1 MLTTS
6 LIHPQIISALAKC
19 GHGSKILIAD
29 GNYPL
34 AEKTGNAVKV
44 YLGLVRGLPSVT
56 DVLDAVLSAVSVEKA
71 EVMVPDGEDEP
82 EIFQAFRNRLGEVSL
97 DGLSR
102 FDFYDLCMAEN
113 AVVLAIST
121 GEQRTYANILL
132 TIGVA

>member
-19 GHGSKILIAD
+19 GHGSKLLIAD

-34 AEKTGNAVKV
+34 AEKTGNAEKV

-71 EVMVPDGEDEP
+71 EVMVPEGEDEP
-82 EIFQAFRNRLGEVSL
+82 EIFQAFRNRLDGVPL

>member
-82 EIFQAFRNRLGEVSL
+82 EIFHVFRNRLGEVSL

-132 TIGVA
+132 TIGVS

>member
-71 EVMVPDGEDEP
+71 EVMVPEGEDEP
-82 EIFQAFRNRLGEVSL
+82 EIFRVFRNRLGEVSL